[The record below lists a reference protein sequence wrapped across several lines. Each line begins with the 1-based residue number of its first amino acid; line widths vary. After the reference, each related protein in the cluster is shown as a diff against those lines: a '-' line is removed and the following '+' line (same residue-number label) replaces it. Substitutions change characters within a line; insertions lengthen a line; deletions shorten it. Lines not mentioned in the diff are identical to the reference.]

1 MRGAGKAVRFL
12 PIPQPTILVG
22 PGASGRLG
30 QTIAGFGHE
39 KILIVTDSIISKLG
53 LLDDLTRALTAGG
66 AEYVVFDAITPDA
79 PIPLI
84 EEGIDFY
91 LEHGCDAIVAFGGG
105 SSMDASKAIAA
116 AVSNPG
122 KTLRELA
129 GYFKGLQTP
138 VKIYVISD
146 PER

>member
-1 MRGAGKAVRFL
+1 MPSR
-12 PIPQPTILVG
+12 PT
-22 PGASGRLG
+22 R
-30 QTIAGFGHE
+30 
-39 KILIVTDSIISKLG
+39 
-53 LLDDLTRALTAGG
+53 R
-66 AEYVVFDAITPDA
+66 Y
-79 PIPLI
+79 PLI

-122 KTLRELA
+122 KSLRELA

-138 VKIYVISD
+138 VKIYAV
-146 PER
+146 PPPPAPARR